1 MLDPV
6 PFATFSFVMSITP
19 GPNNIMLTASGAT
32 FGFRRTLPHMIGI
45 SAGCALQLLAV
56 CAGLGAVFSLWPQVQ
71 TVLRYAGAA
80 YLIYLGWRM
89 LQVRLGDTKEN
100 ARPFTF
106 TEAALF
112 QALNPKA
119 WIMSLTAA
127 TVFMPRELTT
137 LAADTYMVSTMVLIG
152 LPCIAVWALFGTS
165 LRTVLT
171 RPGARLAFNVVMA
184 LALAVTGII
193 MVM

>member
-1 MLDPV
+1 MIDPV
-6 PFATFSFVMSITP
+6 PFATFSLVMSITP

-45 SAGCALQLLAV
+45 CTGCALQLLAV
-56 CAGLGAVFSLWPQVQ
+56 CAGLGALFSLWPQVQ

-80 YLIYLGWRM
+80 YLLYLGWRM
-89 LQVRLGDTKEN
+89 LKSRLGDAQDN

-127 TVFMPRELTT
+127 TVFMPRELGTV
-137 LAADTYMVSTMVLIG
+137 AADTYMVSTMVLIT
-152 LPCIAVWALFGTS
+152 LPCVAIWALFGTS
-165 LRTVLT
+165 LRTVLN
-171 RPGARLAFNVVMA
+171 RPGMRTGFNVVMA